1 MSDDSSI
8 YFPTFKVLLTIWPA
22 VISSALLSLY
32 KSTKLYTLYAF
43 MVIERVLE
51 WSGDKDVIH
60 LPYVS
65 TNLLPLFPKILVLYE
80 YYLQKTAQT

>member
-1 MSDDSSI
+1 
-8 YFPTFKVLLTIWPA
+8 
-22 VISSALLSLY
+22 
-32 KSTKLYTLYAF
+32 